1 MLSREIL
8 ITSKITTYNELLEA
22 FKYIDEHDII
32 TIITKDYSNVEKER
46 LRDLFYIAKSNNMKR
61 ITCLLTILVLAC
73 SVWAGMHTYTDA
85 SILREGN
92 FVNKLIKATQS
103 IGYEGR
109 IETDY
114 STDFILL
121 MQDIRA

>member
-1 MLSREIL
+1 M
-8 ITSKITTYNELLEA
+8 
-22 FKYIDEHDII
+22 
-32 TIITKDYSNVEKER
+32 V
-46 LRDLFYIAKSNNMKR
+46 
-61 ITCLLTILVLAC
+61 LTQ
-73 SVWAGMHTYTDA
+73 
-85 SILREGN
+85 REGN

-114 STDFILL
+114 SIDFILL